1 MTFFVDQDT
10 ETLFDE
16 PEWLLPFDAMKVGD
30 SFFVPTLRPARMVYM
45 IETAAKR
52 AKIRVKVSAMSKDG
66 LLGVRVWRTG

>member
-16 PEWLLPFDAMKVGD
+16 PEWLLPFDAMKIGD
-30 SFFVPTLRPARMVYM
+30 SFFVPTLRPARMVYTV
-45 IETAAKR
+45 ETAAKR
-52 AKIRVKVSAMSKDG
+52 AKVRVKVSAASKDG